1 MTDDNQK
8 PREYTW
14 ADTEKAEGLMP
25 QYLEAITLREQV
37 ARLTAERDALR
48 AEAARIADDYHPEKG
63 QEVLALSEMREAVS
77 ALANNPAT
85 HQKTAG

>member
-48 AEAARIADDYHPEKG
+48 AALKRIAEMDEGDADLNEWGAAAVAHDTLDKIAAR
-63 QEVLALSEMREAVS
+63 
-77 ALANNPAT
+77 
-85 HQKTAG
+85 QKTAV